1 MLSKT
6 KLKKIAAL
14 KNKKNRDHTNLFL
27 VEGLRL
33 CQEALASNFNVQTLL
48 LDPAAIS
55 SAALN
60 NITSVAQRD
69 NVEVLELDA
78 IDVKQLAVTVN
89 SQSIFCVV
97 EKPNYPA
104 ERLNKEND
112 SFIVIVDRGQDPG
125 NIGTLIRSCDWFGVD
140 AVVLSRGTVELY
152 NPKVIRSSMG
162 SVFHLP
168 IFENIELQ
176 PFILTLKQQNFEI
189 SAADA
194 AGDKNFHQTTI
205 QFPHALIIG
214 NENQGVAKNISNL
227 IDYQI
232 KIPGFGKAE
241 SLNMACA
248 GAILISHFK
257 IH

>member
-14 KNKKNRDHTNLFL
+14 KNKKNRDYNNLFL

-78 IDVKQLAVTVN
+78 IDVKQLAATVN

-104 ERLNKEND
+104 ERLNKEN
-112 SFIVIVDRGQDPG
+112 
-125 NIGTLIRSCDWFGVD
+125 
-140 AVVLSRGTVELY
+140 
-152 NPKVIRSSMG
+152 
-162 SVFHLP
+162 
-168 IFENIELQ
+168 
-176 PFILTLKQQNFEI
+176 
-189 SAADA
+189 
-194 AGDKNFHQTTI
+194 
-205 QFPHALIIG
+205 
-214 NENQGVAKNISNL
+214 
-227 IDYQI
+227 
-232 KIPGFGKAE
+232 
-241 SLNMACA
+241 
-248 GAILISHFK
+248 
-257 IH
+257 